1 MIKFNVTTQ
10 LGMDYQEQARFERT
24 EFYALKFLGQNTYNN
39 LITLGTLDYVGD
51 NEFIVFGKGFRLGI
65 LADEN
70 GIKDIARFS

>member
-1 MIKFNVTTQ
+1 MYTLRAMTQ
-10 LGMDYQEQARFERT
+10 LEMDYQEQARFEKT

-39 LITLGTLDYVGD
+39 LISLGTLDYVGD